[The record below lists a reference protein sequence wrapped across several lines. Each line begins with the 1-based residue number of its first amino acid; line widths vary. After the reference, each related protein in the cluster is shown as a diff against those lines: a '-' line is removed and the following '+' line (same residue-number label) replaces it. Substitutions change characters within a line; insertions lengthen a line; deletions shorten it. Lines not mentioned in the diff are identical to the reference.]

1 MSTQKKANNPWPAY
15 KAEAADGRRQR
26 SSRSRRR
33 IIEAMFELL
42 RDGNLA
48 PSAAE
53 VAERADVGLRS
64 VFRHFEDMDSIYY
77 EMTEE
82 IQAITMPKVMAPL
95 EATTWRERLF
105 ECLDRRADIYEVIFP
120 IKLAMAMR
128 YFQSEFIQKQY
139 KRDLSLERSSLK
151 VFLPKEIVSN
161 RILFSA
167 IEASLSFVTWRRLR
181 QDQNLSVANAKASIR
196 LILEGLIAQ
205 VDRDD

>member
-1 MSTQKKANNPWPAY
+1 MSTRKKANSPWPAY

-53 VAERADVGLRS
+53 VADRADVGLRS

-82 IQAITMPKVMAPL
+82 IQAIAMPRVMAPF
-95 EATTWRERLF
+95 EATTWREQLF
-105 ECLDRRADIYEVIFP
+105 ECIERRAEIYEVIFP

-128 YFQSEFIQKQY
+128 YFQSKFIQKQY
-139 KRDLSLERSSLK
+139 KRDLALERSSLK

-181 QDQNLSVANAKASIR
+181 QDQNLSVTTAKASMR
-196 LILEGLIAQ
+196 LMVEGLIAQ

>member
-1 MSTQKKANNPWPAY
+1 MSTRKKANNPWPAY
-15 KAEAADGRRQR
+15 KAEASDGRRQR

-53 VAERADVGLRS
+53 VADRADVGLRS

-82 IQAITMPKVMAPL
+82 IQAIAMPRVMAPF
-95 EATTWRERLF
+95 EATTWREQLF
-105 ECLDRRADIYEVIFP
+105 ECIERRAEIYEVIFP

-139 KRDLSLERSSLK
+139 KRDLALERSSLK

-181 QDQNLSVANAKASIR
+181 QDQNLSVTNAKASMR
-196 LILEGLIAQ
+196 LMVEGLIAQ
-205 VDRDD
+205 VDRDE